1 MNHTKQHQTIISVVL
16 LLTLITPCLTWAQKK
31 ELSQARTYIKSGKDF
46 DKAEK
51 LMTDLIKKDSASRE
65 NKKVYLTW
73 FEAVEKQHEAANERL
88 YLKQKQ
94 DTAVFFDLTRRMFII
109 LEHLDSIDMRPD
121 KKGRVDIEYRERH
134 AALLDGHRANL
145 YNGGIYFVRKAD
157 YQQAFDYF
165 EHYID
170 CDRQPLFSGR
180 DYQKNDPRM
189 ATAAYWATY
198 SAYQLKDAVLTLRHR
213 QLALGDTAKAAFV
226 IMYIAEARKWLK
238 DNELYIESLEEGFR
252 RFPTFHYFF
261 PRLMDEYYR
270 TASWDKALLTADT
283 ALSVNDSSQLFLFA
297 KCTTLLKMERYQE
310 CIEVS
315 DRLIAL
321 NDTLS
326 EAYFNAGTSYLQLT
340 QSLDERKDKKR
351 LKDLYQHA
359 RTYMERYR
367 QLMPAEQQ
375 KWAPALYRI
384 YLNLNMGRQF
394 DEIDRILQNKR

>member
-1 MNHTKQHQTIISVVL
+1 MESRYILFSFL
-16 LLTLITPCLTWAQKK
+16 LLLIPCLTWAQKK

-51 LMTDLIKKDSASRE
+51 LMTDLLKKDSASRQ
-65 NKKVYLTW
+65 NKKVYLMW
-73 FEAVEKQHEAANERL
+73 YEAVDKQHEAANERL

-94 DTAVFFDLTRRMFII
+94 DTAAFFDLTRRMFTI

-121 KKGRVDIEYRERH
+121 KKGRVAPEYRERH
-134 AALLDGHRANL
+134 AAILDGHRANL
-145 YNGGIYFVRKAD
+145 YNGGIYFVRKMD
-157 YQQAFDYF
+157 YQKAFDYF
-165 EHYID
+165 ESYID
-170 CDRQPLFSGR
+170 CDRQPLFTGR
-180 DYQKNDPRM
+180 NYLQNDPRM
-189 ATAAYWATY
+189 PEAAYWATY
-198 SAYQLKDAVLTLRHR
+198 SAYMQKDAVLTLRHR
-213 QLALGDTAKAAFV
+213 ELALRDTAKAPYT

-238 DNELYIESLEEGFR
+238 DTELYTEALEEGFR

-270 TASWDKALLTADT
+270 TASWDKALWAADT
-283 ALSVNDSSQLFLFA
+283 ALTVQDSSELFLFA
-297 KCTTLLKMERYQE
+297 KSTTLLKMERYRE
-310 CIEVS
+310 CIETS

-340 QSLDERKDKKR
+340 NELDERKDKKQ
-351 LKDLYQHA
+351 LKALYQHA
-359 RTYMERYR
+359 QTYMERYR
-367 QLMPAEQQ
+367 RLMPAEKQ